1 VTPADHADTAR
12 VAELLGRE
20 PQCDFEV
27 VVRDAEGDPVVIRNA
42 PFLHDGTP
50 MPTRYWLAGRDLLR
64 RVSRIEADGGVRR
77 AEAEVPADEIVAAHA
92 RYAADRDAA
101 IPADHTGP
109 RPSAGVGGTREGVKC
124 LHAHLAFHLAG
135 GDDAV
140 GRWVAALLDAEDGP
154 SARVPD
160 QPTTTARPQD
170 VTPDVVV
177 LEARRTVL
185 RVGSIEWSMP
195 VGTAT
200 LDDLLESDPPRAN
213 ELTNAIGWFA
223 DHLDDALRE
232 HPHLELVDEW
242 HLDGAAT
249 LAHVEAG
256 RVVTL
261 PCTLERG
268 AIEEV
273 FRTVVTE
280 HSTDRAANPGL
291 PADEVV
297 TVMGLACA
305 VVSFLRRMACDSV
318 TIRS

>member
-1 VTPADHADTAR
+1 MIPADHADRAR

-27 VVRDAEGDPVVIRNA
+27 VVRDSEGDPVVIRNA

-64 RVSRIEADGGVRR
+64 QVSRIESDGGVRR
-77 AEAEVPADEIVAAHA
+77 AEAEISGVEIAAAHA

-101 IPADHTGP
+101 IPADHSGP

-140 GRWVAALLDAEDGP
+140 GRWVAALLASGAGSGGRTAPPEDDTDAL
-154 SARVPD
+154 
-160 QPTTTARPQD
+160 
-170 VTPDVVV
+170 VTVEP
-177 LEARRTVL
+177 RRTVL
-185 RVGSIEWSMP
+185 RVGTLEWSMP

-200 LDDLLESDPPRAN
+200 LDDLLESDPPRAD
-213 ELTNAIGWFA
+213 ELTNAIGWFS
-223 DHLDDALRE
+223 DHLDDALRD
-232 HPHLELVDEW
+232 HPHLDHVEHW
-242 HLDGAAT
+242 HIDGAAT
-249 LAHVEAG
+249 IAHVEAG
-256 RVVTL
+256 REVIL
-261 PCTLERG
+261 PCTLERT
-268 AIEEV
+268 AVEEV
-273 FRTVVTE
+273 FRTLVTE

-291 PADEVV
+291 PAHEVV

-305 VVSFLRRMACDSV
+305 VVSFLRRMASDSV